1 METGCCRHVIE
12 NLFATIKNWFTIFK
26 VKRHHS
32 VYLPIGAAKVQ
43 KYCRKFG
50 AELQLD
56 WQFIALVRTG
66 LVVENGPP

>member
-1 METGCCRHVIE
+1 M
-12 NLFATIKNWFTIFK
+12 
-26 VKRHHS
+26 
-32 VYLPIGAAKVQ
+32 YLPIGAVKVE

-66 LVVENGPP
+66 WFYYFKVDPP